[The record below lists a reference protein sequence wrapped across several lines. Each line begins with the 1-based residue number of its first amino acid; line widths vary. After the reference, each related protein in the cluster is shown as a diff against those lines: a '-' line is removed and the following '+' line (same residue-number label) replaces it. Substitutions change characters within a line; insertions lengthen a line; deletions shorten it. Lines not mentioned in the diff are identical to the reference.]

1 MDPHR
6 SQKREACPAVDGTC
20 QRAHAKQTEQLVLS
34 PPAICL
40 SVTDGPWQVKRLGWN
55 KSVSS
60 AMLHHSAGVASEIA
74 QSNQGR
80 EREAGKR
87 AHSRPAQMD
96 GKEKRKTAVERS
108 TKTSAEPQHTHKVQV
123 GADTISVVPQIS
135 ADVGNVLIGQ
145 QFNYCVG

>member
-1 MDPHR
+1 M
-6 SQKREACPAVDGTC
+6 VDGTF

-40 SVTDGPWQVKRLGWN
+40 SVTDGPEQVKRLGWN

-60 AMLHHSAGVASEIA
+60 AMIHHSAGVASEIA

-80 EREAGKR
+80 EREAGKS

-96 GKEKRKTAVERS
+96 SKEKRNTAVERS
-108 TKTSAEPQHTHKVQV
+108 AKRALSPVQRPAR
-123 GADTISVVPQIS
+123 GRYRYRSPD
-135 ADVGNVLIGQ
+135 IG
-145 QFNYCVG
+145 

>member
-6 SQKREACPAVDGTC
+6 SQKREACLEVDGTC

-87 AHSRPAQMD
+87 AHNRPAQMD

-108 TKTSAEPQHTHKVQV
+108 TERAPSPVHNVQL

>member
-1 MDPHR
+1 M
-6 SQKREACPAVDGTC
+6 
-20 QRAHAKQTEQLVLS
+20 LS

-55 KSVSS
+55 KLVSS

-96 GKEKRKTAVERS
+96 GKEKRNTAVEMS
-108 TKTSAEPQHTHKVQV
+108 TKRAPSPVHKVQL